1 MRYQVLSHTGLVL
14 WILWAPLGIASAE
27 EAPTPGMG
35 TFQVVGTVTDKTVDV
50 LPGFDEGCPDTPTVE
65 LWIGFGDN
73 TVPAFCLGNHA
84 CGCKAVEVSSVVAV
98 RGRLIG
104 SRVNAGDPLNEA
116 WIVVL
121 ELEDITVLQDP
132 TLGEPRSPALAYVQE
147 SR

>member
-1 MRYQVLSHTGLVL
+1 MHHRILPRTGLVF
-14 WILWAPLGIASAE
+14 WILLAPLGVVLADD
-27 EAPTPGMG
+27 PPPPGMG
-35 TFQVVGTVTDKTVDV
+35 TFQVVGTVADKTVDV

-73 TVPAFCLGNHA
+73 TVPAFCLGSHA
-84 CGCKAVEVSSVVAV
+84 CRCKAVEVGTVVAV

-104 SRVNAGDPLNEA
+104 SRVNAGDPRNEA

-132 TLGEPRSPALAYVQE
+132 PLGEPRTPALAYIQE